1 MSDGDFSQTAKCCCL
16 RSAALQS
23 MTRTEVVGPLR
34 IFTFLAMLVLIVRT
48 SLAQDGGIHATQVVK
63 STSALVIV
71 PTLVR
76 TESGELI
83 RNLDAEHFRLA
94 DNGEEQN
101 VYLQRVEN
109 EPLAVV
115 VLIQTGGAAA
125 SELGNYGKLDSI
137 VRSILGTS
145 PSKLDLISFDSHVR
159 QIWAFPPRVDG
170 VEYALTHQVVGDKG
184 AAVRDAVRCGIN
196 ILQNQPAQF
205 RRIILLLSQAE
216 DSGSQ
221 SRLAGVV
228 RDVAR
233 SGTTIYSFT
242 FFSSGT
248 RTKSHKTKAQRRNI
262 RDLPSSP
269 DAAELA
275 AESGGENV
283 RFSGEDD
290 LEQEMSIVREDIRS
304 GYILSFRPSAPTPGL
319 HKIRVEV
326 VEQRDRL
333 KVLARKNYWLD

>member
-1 MSDGDFSQTAKCCCL
+1 MSHLESTV
-16 RSAALQS
+16 RS
-23 MTRTEVVGPLR
+23 EVVGPLR
-34 IFTFLAMLVLIVRT
+34 IFKASAMLVLIVST
-48 SLAQDGGIHATQVVK
+48 SLAQDGGVDARQVVK
-63 STSALVIV
+63 STSPLVIV
-71 PTLVR
+71 PTLVK
-76 TESGELI
+76 TESGELV
-83 RNLDAEHFRLA
+83 RDLEAEHFRVS

-101 VYLQRVEN
+101 VSLQQVEN

-115 VLIQTGGAAA
+115 VLIQTGGDAS
-125 SELGNYGKLDSI
+125 SELGNYGKLGSI
-137 VRSILGTS
+137 VGSILGGS
-145 PSKLDLISFDSHVR
+145 PSKLALISFDSQVR

-170 VEYALTHQVVGDKG
+170 VEYALTHQGVGDNG
-184 AAVRDAVRCGIN
+184 AAVRDAVRYGIN

-205 RRIILLLSQAE
+205 RRIIFLLCQPE

-221 SRLAGVV
+221 SRFADVV

-242 FFSSGT
+242 FSSDDT
-248 RTKSHKTKAQRRNI
+248 RRKSHKTKPQRRNVG
-262 RDLPSSP
+262 DWPSSP

-275 AESGGENV
+275 AESGGECV

-290 LEQEMSIVREDIRS
+290 LEQKVSMVGEVIRS

-326 VEQRDRL
+326 VEQKGRL
-333 KVLARKNYWLD
+333 TVLARKNYWLDYAQR

>member
-1 MSDGDFSQTAKCCCL
+1 
-16 RSAALQS
+16 

-63 STSALVIV
+63 STSTLVIV
-71 PTLVR
+71 STLVR
-76 TESGELI
+76 TESGEVVQ
-83 RNLDAEHFRLA
+83 NLDTEHFRLA

-125 SELGNYGKLDSI
+125 SELRNYGKLDSI
-137 VRSILGTS
+137 VRS
-145 PSKLDLISFDSHVR
+145 
-159 QIWAFPPRVDG
+159 
-170 VEYALTHQVVGDKG
+170 
-184 AAVRDAVRCGIN
+184 
-196 ILQNQPAQF
+196 
-205 RRIILLLSQAE
+205 ILLLSQAE

-290 LEQEMSIVREDIRS
+290 LEQKMSIVREDIRS

-326 VEQRDRL
+326 VEQRDHL
-333 KVLARKNYWLD
+333 KVLARKDYWLD